1 MTSFSSEVVVDAEG
15 KYRAV
20 LKFNL
25 NVSEYLK
32 GTGPSSIVAVWV
44 DGWPYDTRE
53 EAEAKKTTIL
63 AGRDSQWDDRDAVI
77 FLFSVTGSFG
87 TPLDTQLQL
96 ADHFLLSL
104 GHRDFFDDR
113 YSLHSQ
119 SDKEWLPAATSTS
132 STGDSQEF
140 LLDAP
145 PPTET
150 ITLGDLKARI
160 TEVTAELDGGDGSE
174 AYSECVLEKY
184 RHIRNQRN
192 FPEERG
198 RLFTVW
204 NIVHSVVSGLP
215 AGTVLDQRESG
226 SDEYPDASRTI
237 TLWLEGR
244 DSALFDTAEGDTT
257 VSDTDGDGEYDT
269 IKYDEIVNLARPVPA
284 GEYRFD
290 LKEAWPFYALCNFVI
305 SNEWTVS
312 VAAPEGTLHEAFFDP
327 VTVVSAVAADSTNGV
342 LKPASFTDANGATT
356 TIERIA
362 WESGTGSES
371 GTVKIELT
379 PHTGL
384 GGHVV
389 DFIELDGR
397 ASLSLNVDDST
408 ADAANDTLSWTVASQ
423 PWEDGDTLMLRI
435 REVRSACSNG
445 TVVPNPGENSAL
457 VSDCVTLLTARDVL
471 RGTASL
477 NWSATTTIASWNG
490 INVTGTPGR
499 VTRLDLSARG
509 LTGTIPPALAG
520 LSALVTLDLSD
531 NDLTGEI
538 PEDLAGLR
546 SLETL
551 RLSGNNLTGC
561 IPMGLMSVATNDLGS
576 LGLPGC
582 VEGGPVPAPE
592 GVSVTLSDGTF
603 RIAWRTVTGAAQY
616 EGQQRIGTTSDNWVS
631 VGTTTAATLTYSPAQ
646 GPACGTTYHFRVY
659 SSSRLSK
666 SQLRHDGTATD
677 LQP

>member
-1 MTSFSSEVVVDAEG
+1 MIEEKIIRNQVVVRAAMTSFSSEVVVDAEG

-20 LKFNL
+20 LKFNV

-77 FLFSVTGSFG
+77 FLFSVNGSFG

-140 LLDAP
+140 LLDVP

-174 AYSECVLEKY
+174 EYRECVLEKY

-269 IKYDEIVNLARPVPA
+269 IKYDEIVNLARPIPA

-290 LKEAWPFYALCNFVI
+290 LKEAWPFYALCNYVI
-305 SNEWTVS
+305 SNEWTVT
-312 VAAPEGTLHEAFFDP
+312 AIAPGGTLHEAFFDP
-327 VTVVSAVAADSTNGV
+327 VTDATAVAADDSNGV
-342 LKPASFTDANGATT
+342 LKPASFTDSNGASA

-362 WESGTGSES
+362 WEAPSTGS
-371 GTVKIELT
+371 GQAGRVKLRVS
-379 PHTGL
+379 PHDGIA
-384 GGHVV
+384 GHVV
-389 DFIELDGR
+389 DFIELDGTV
-397 ASLSLNVDDST
+397 SLSLNADEAT
-408 ADAANDTLSWTVASQ
+408 ADAANDTLSWAVASQ

-435 REVRSACSNG
+435 REVRDAGSNG
-445 TVVPNPGENSAL
+445 TVVPNPEENSAL

-471 RGTASL
+471 RGTAPL
-477 NWSATTTIASWNG
+477 NWSVERRITSWDG
-490 INVTGTPGR
+490 VTVEDAPKR
-499 VTRLDLSARG
+499 VTILDLNSRDPTMDRLDAVMDMSF
-509 LTGTIPPALAG
+509 
-520 LSALVTLDLSD
+520 
-531 NDLTGEI
+531 EI
-538 PEDLAGLR
+538 QDED
-546 SLETL
+546 
-551 RLSGNNLTGC
+551 
-561 IPMGLMSVATNDLGS
+561 
-576 LGLPGC
+576 
-582 VEGGPVPAPE
+582 
-592 GVSVTLSDGTF
+592 
-603 RIAWRTVTGAAQY
+603 IA
-616 EGQQRIGTTSDNWVS
+616 
-631 VGTTTAATLTYSPAQ
+631 
-646 GPACGTTYHFRVY
+646 
-659 SSSRLSK
+659 
-666 SQLRHDGTATD
+666 QLQAIYLLHNSH
-677 LQP
+677 